1 MKWLR
6 NGTEVKTQRFCSTFV
21 HHLQNVD
28 YEDQAEYAC
37 QVELENGTVIGPIIA
52 GGMPLNVVGKCS
64 VVWCVCLWCVCA
76 CVLKHACVWCVCLWH
91 VGGAASG
98 ERHD

>member
-64 VVWCVCLWCVCA
+64 VVCVGVWVC
-76 CVLKHACVWCVCLWH
+76 
-91 VGGAASG
+91 
-98 ERHD
+98 